1 MGRLK
6 EYRKDLILILAV
18 LVGAGLIAG
27 AFALAR
33 KPGAYVRVEQ
43 NGKTVGI
50 YRLDED
56 RREVFPDEAAGGTSG
71 EKGAADG
78 TVAAGNVLVIEDG
91 RVYMESASCP
101 DKLCVKQG
109 IRSQVGE
116 TIVCLPHRL
125 VATVISAEEAE
136 ELMP

>member
-27 AFALAR
+27 AIALAK

-43 NGKTVGI
+43 DGKMI
-50 YRLDED
+50 ALYPLDED
-56 RREVFPDEAAGGTSG
+56 RREVFPDRDIAE
-71 EKGAADG
+71 
-78 TVAAGNVLVIEDG
+78 GNVLVIEGG
-91 RVYMESASCP
+91 RVHMESASCP

-109 IRSQVGE
+109 TRSQVGE

-125 VATVISAEEAE
+125 AVTVISREEAE

>member
-33 KPGAYVRVEQ
+33 KPGAYVRVER
-43 NGKTVGI
+43 NGKTI
-50 YRLDED
+50 ALYPLNED
-56 RREVFPDEAAGGTSG
+56 RREVFPEEDGFALNSG
-71 EKGAADG
+71 EGN
-78 TVAAGNVLVIEDG
+78 AGNVLVIENG
-91 RVYMESASCP
+91 AVHMESASCP

-109 IRSQVGE
+109 AKSQVGE

-125 VATVISAEEAE
+125 AVTVISAEEAE

>member
-27 AFALAR
+27 ALALAK

-43 NGKTVGI
+43 DGKMI
-50 YRLDED
+50 ALYPLDED
-56 RREVFPDEAAGGTSG
+56 RREVFPDRDIAE
-71 EKGAADG
+71 
-78 TVAAGNVLVIEDG
+78 GNVLVIEGG
-91 RVYMESASCP
+91 RVHMESASCP

-109 IRSQVGE
+109 TRSQVGE

-125 VATVISAEEAE
+125 AVTVISSEEAE

>member
-27 AFALAR
+27 AIALAK

-43 NGKTVGI
+43 DGKMI
-50 YRLDED
+50 ALYPLDED
-56 RREVFPDEAAGGTSG
+56 RREVFPDRDIAE
-71 EKGAADG
+71 
-78 TVAAGNVLVIEDG
+78 GNVLVIEGG
-91 RVYMESASCP
+91 RVHMESASCP

-109 IRSQVGE
+109 TKSQVGE

-125 VATVISAEEAE
+125 AVTVISREEAE

>member
-33 KPGAYVRVEQ
+33 KPGAYVRVER
-43 NGKTVGI
+43 NGKMI
-50 YRLDED
+50 ALYPLDKD
-56 RREVFPDEAAGGTSG
+56 RREVFPDEDGSGLNSG
-71 EKGAADG
+71 EG
-78 TVAAGNVLVIEDG
+78 AAGNVLVIENG
-91 RVYMESASCP
+91 TVHMESASCP

-109 IRSQVGE
+109 PKSQVGE

>member
-56 RREVFPDEAAGGTSG
+56 RREVFPDEAAGGTPG
-71 EKGAADG
+71 AKGAADG

-125 VATVISAEEAE
+125 AVTVISEEEAK

>member
-33 KPGAYVRVEQ
+33 KPGAYVRVER
-43 NGKTVGI
+43 NGKTI
-50 YRLDED
+50 ALYPLNED
-56 RREVFPDEAAGGTSG
+56 RREVFPEEDGSALNFGEGT
-71 EKGAADG
+71 
-78 TVAAGNVLVIEDG
+78 AGNVLVIENG
-91 RVYMESASCP
+91 AVHMESASCP

-109 IRSQVGE
+109 TKSQVGE